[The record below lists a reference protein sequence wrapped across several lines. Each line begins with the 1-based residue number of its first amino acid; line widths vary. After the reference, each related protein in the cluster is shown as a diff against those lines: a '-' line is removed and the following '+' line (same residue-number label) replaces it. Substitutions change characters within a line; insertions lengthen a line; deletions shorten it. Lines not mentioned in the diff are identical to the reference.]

1 MSIDAQPSRRH
12 GATSARRQA
21 PIAPARPPLLHNK
34 IIHNATTERA
44 ILVTLFVFIFLS
56 YGAIGRDVFYNHL
69 YMTKENLVDPI
80 GSILPHLR
88 LLFCGLAILTVAWG
102 AGINWA
108 LSKIPWLYAPFA
120 LMALMSFIWAGD
132 TKEAARNA
140 VVMTALWL
148 ALAML
153 MFRIGLLLTVKVCL
167 YIIAWICILSV
178 FVAIVFPKVGIH
190 DGLELQQFNHTG
202 RWRGIFAHKNMLGP
216 WAAYGTVL
224 LFCYSWLCGGS
235 KAFWWIARICA
246 MICLVMAQ
254 SATGIMAAVT
264 LAGCYGIFMLVR
276 AFGLISALIFLLC
289 FAGLGG
295 ISFYMLGD
303 AFFDLLGRD
312 STLTGRTAIW
322 DLALD
327 YFWEHPWIGNGYQTM
342 GGSGFTER
350 TFVMFGATL
359 GPESGYLSL
368 LLDMGVIGAVL
379 FAIPNLVAIRNGFE
393 WMPFVNEKD
402 RACIEFLLAVL
413 VAALVQSFV
422 ESNVLIATGF
432 DGIIS
437 FCSFFGLMTLPRS
450 PVSAFRSEFR
460 MAKHQINPAARG

>member
-1 MSIDAQPSRRH
+1 MSIEAQPSPRRR
-12 GATSARRQA
+12 SI
-21 PIAPARPPLLHNK
+21 PRPKLALAVQPLLPDNK
-34 IIHNATTERA
+34 IIHSATTERA
-44 ILVTLFVFIFLS
+44 VLVTLFVLIFLS

-69 YMTKENLVDPI
+69 YMTKDNLVDPI
-80 GSILPHLR
+80 GSMLPWLR
-88 LLFCGLAILTVAWG
+88 LLFCGLAILTVAYG
-102 AGINWA
+102 AGIKWA

-120 LMALMSFIWAGD
+120 IMALMSFMWAD
-132 TKEAARNA
+132 DSKEAARNA
-140 VVMTALWL
+140 IVMCALWL

-153 MFRIGLLLTVKVCL
+153 MFRIGLLLTIKTCL

-178 FVAIVFPKVGIH
+178 FVALVFPKIGIH
-190 DGLELQQFNHTG
+190 DGLELQQFNHVG

-224 LFCYSWLCGGS
+224 LFGYSWLCGGS
-235 KAFWWIARICA
+235 RIFWGVAQICGL
-246 MICLVMAQ
+246 ICLAMAQ

-264 LAGCYGIFMLVR
+264 LASCYGFFLMVR
-276 AFGLISALIFLLC
+276 AFGLLNALIFLAC
-289 FAGLGG
+289 FIGLGV
-295 ISFYMLGD
+295 IAFYMFGD

-322 DLALD
+322 DMALD
-327 YFWEHPWIGNGYQTM
+327 YFWEHPWVGNGYQTL
-342 GGSGFTER
+342 GGSGFTDR

-368 LLDMGVIGAVL
+368 LLDMGMIGAVL

-393 WMPFVNEKD
+393 WMPFVDKRD

-437 FCSFFGLMTLPRS
+437 FCAFFGLMTLPRS

-460 MAKHQINPAARG
+460 LAKHQIRPAAAG